1 MKTSIIKGLEGTLE
15 DLLIHGNQIT
25 HNPLVVGSNPTR
37 PTIYSQSS
45 VIEFDLSEYIQKE
58 MFVFKSCLR
67 ICISV
72 PKTPVSVIISYSM
85 PARLPQ

>member
-37 PTIYSQSS
+37 PTIYNQQ
-45 VIEFDLSEYIQKE
+45 L
-58 MFVFKSCLR
+58 
-67 ICISV
+67 
-72 PKTPVSVIISYSM
+72 T
-85 PARLPQ
+85 